1 MLIQAIAPT
10 YKITS
15 EGVAIVIP
23 QQKKQSTYRFVM
35 FYFTRV
41 RPTYDIL
48 TKNAKHNTR
57 KIID

>member
-23 QQKKQSTYRFVM
+23 QQKKQSTCRFVM
-35 FYFTRV
+35 LQMRLGTS
-41 RPTYDIL
+41 T
-48 TKNAKHNTR
+48 
-57 KIID
+57 